1 MNFIVPKLIVFSF
14 QDKKGDLLINTYVD
28 DVLVKVMK
36 KLGLE
41 IPEYTK
47 EMDPTKQ
54 KDDSLEWTIMKA
66 HISEVK
72 KLYNLYCKGYKKRK
86 RDEMKQLDSESDKKI
101 CKEEHK
107 ENENHKESDK
117 NIANEESVNVLVN
130 SD

>member
-1 MNFIVPKLIVFSF
+1 M
-14 QDKKGDLLINTYVD
+14 D

-41 IPEYTK
+41 IPEFTK

-54 KDDSLEWTIMKA
+54 KDENLEWTIMKA

-86 RDEMKQLDSESDKKI
+86 RNEIKKSEIESDKKI

-107 ENENHKESDK
+107 ENENQEESGND
-117 NIANEESVNVLVN
+117 IANAEHVT
-130 SD
+130 